1 MFKQEHHVTRE
12 VLGRVPLTGIR
23 ARGCT
28 WLTYL
33 VSGAISFRLDGD
45 NIRMGLNKNLGFADS
60 GSVTLCAFVSRYK
73 KDGEMARRLHQ
84 EAGLPFL
91 EVFVDTSL
99 DECEKRDTK
108 GPLGPL

>member
-33 VSGAISFRLDGD
+33 VSRAISFRLDGD

-84 EAGLPFL
+84 EAGLPFPGR
-91 EVFVDTSL
+91 F
-99 DECEKRDTK
+99 C
-108 GPLGPL
+108 